1 MKIDNFTYKAEIPQC
16 KVLNCDDTIPEAPV
30 NNFDPEVRYGF
41 KGLDDIAGNAVK
53 SAGRVHIF
61 KPNDDAP
68 DM

>member
-1 MKIDNFTYKAEIPQC
+1 MKIDNFTFASEVPQC
-16 KVLNCDDTIPEAPV
+16 KVLNCDDTIPEVPT
-30 NNFDPEVRYGF
+30 NSFDPEVRYGF

-53 SAGRVHIF
+53 SSRRVHIF